1 MEGFLVAHRRR
12 FSVSRSQRRPRRPQA
27 RLGDTFEPLEPRL
40 VLSGVPTALS
50 ADQVAAF
57 SQGMTVFAQRLTE
70 VQAVD
75 LLASSA
81 AGIGQPLGTLV
92 SVGDELRAG
101 LADPLAASLSGSM
114 SFTDIASA
122 FANAAA
128 ASAAD
133 FIDTANVTT
142 SVVTTSSGET
152 IVWFDIQIEGSE
164 TLVDYELDLGQAGID
179 GATGLLREQGLVV
192 GAVAVDLETSLSG
205 GVQIGVNLTPGLAA
219 ADMICVKSDG
229 FTVGA
234 AASATG
240 SGAVPDVAAR
250 FGAVRLGD
258 AVGADISV
266 ALDIGA
272 KVDLQESASGCLS
285 LGGLA
290 GGTLGDIFS
299 QVDVS
304 TAFDV
309 TIPFGLDIG
318 GFDLPTGSALE
329 LGIGAIDLL
338 DAATVEI
345 AFPTLMIGGV
355 PFDFADLGEFSIND
369 IAVFL
374 DDLGNWL
381 PDLGAGFE
389 LPLVNL
395 DFADLFGAAVGLD
408 LEGLFGGLKTPDGEW
423 DLTTIQDLDDFF
435 LSTVSASIGLTWN
448 ADIDAIEWTLPLAFS
463 LSETAKFDSGE
474 LIPAGLPLSVAADG
488 SATFTVTGTAAVT
501 GGVAIASSAGVTPV
515 TADTLLSELNGGF
528 GLTAGMLIDG
538 DDLVFSLRDGT
549 TLGFDLD
556 TLSGTATV
564 GDLLTLLAG
573 SPGKLT
579 VALADSRLEV
589 TDATTPASGSATFSV
604 AGPSVTVTVGGTS
617 VVETSLAPV
626 ALGLLV
632 PPTVAAT
639 LTGSSLESYSPRDR
653 IYIKAG
659 EVASLVVVVEAELE
673 GGAALG
679 PLSLSVVCGKAEGE
693 ASVAVNLN
701 DPGTGAADGRIYL
714 AEMNADVTTVVGYT
728 VTTPTLDG
736 VFQLQVTPAAVETAL
751 GIDPGEYVQ
760 YCSGIPLTTLPDTN
774 LVPYLEL
781 SVDSGSAGW
790 AFTLD
795 PSVKLESVLSGLGDF
810 ALDDLP
816 AMLDV
821 FIGYLEGSGLWD
833 FEIPVV
839 DVSLGEIFNFTDIFL
854 GLPEF
859 DLADW
864 LGRPTFD
871 LSGNPSWPDF
881 SFGKLGGLSLAAFE
895 LALPDLAG
903 LPAFDRLQGLAW
915 SLDDLVVE
923 WEGWTP
929 GDPNLDL
936 DFLGRL
942 RAWFSEAAGTFPDL
956 LPLGSEPSV
965 ADFGLHFGR
974 LLSLPQFVFSAD
986 PVSLGSSLDLAWAKG
1001 LTPGGLNFPGLDFGG
1016 IESLGLAFDGLSL
1029 PGGFTLDL
1037 NPSLVDLGG
1046 GSQGLAFEITATLVD
1061 YASTYDLTALDVGG
1075 GMVLDITS
1083 EGALSFL
1090 FNGTIQGRVLVNL
1103 SLDSAAAN
1111 WITLDSTAS
1120 SIDLTA
1126 SIDSGDGL
1134 ILGASLGGLAG
1145 VSLGKEGDKAWVRL
1159 SDGSVIGPGSA
1170 PAATFSL
1177 TSAGVLS
1184 ASAVFEA
1191 HLPIYV
1197 DTWSEA
1203 YVGALDLDAA
1213 LSLAPTDFAL
1223 EVTYDGTGTD
1233 RGDGSEYTS
1242 LLDVLANPAALFSFD
1257 GWIDGAA
1264 AFVSYLRDA
1273 VGSDLLSGLPLVG
1286 QIDVSDTGLLG
1297 RLDGFFGTLAAYN
1310 TPKELFDGLNVEL
1323 KNIGFDPDDPTA
1335 DNAVTF
1341 AFTLD
1346 GVPLTSESDDWAAPL
1361 ETLITGDVA
1370 FVVDF
1375 SFASTDTKTL
1385 AAADIDFGLDAIGL
1399 AVEGAAAIDLNTTF
1413 VLDVGLGV
1421 SLTRGF
1427 FIQTDEDSEFT
1438 ATLGLALPAGLEM
1451 RLGPLAFAFTDTTV
1465 DDELEAALAVDFAS
1479 GSYSLAGLPD
1489 LFTGLDVTG
1498 TVRAEVGAD
1507 LSASLFGSGAGLGVS
1522 LAMGFN
1528 DAGGGQ
1534 GGVGGAAVPL
1544 AALGADNFFFEISDT
1559 FIDLGGLLSGPIKE
1573 IFVSVDSILEP
1584 LRPVLDLV
1592 TSEVPVLSDISKLA
1606 GGGAIT
1612 VLDVIRTMGGGDY
1625 DGAVAFIE
1633 AVDGV
1638 ADTISTLAGVS
1649 GSSKVSLGG
1658 FQAPSDSARKAAF
1671 LNATTRA
1678 AAEAAAQTSPA
1689 VASGEIVASPTD
1701 SAGGIG
1707 SSYSTVQAGGL
1718 QFPIFDDPT
1727 GVLMDLLFGGNPTLV
1742 EWDMPDLVA
1751 GFTLSQSFPIFPPL
1765 FARFFGGFEFATD
1778 FSLGYDA
1785 RGIRQAMAGGLS
1797 AGAMAS
1803 KMLNGVFLGDVDAA
1817 GRDKPEL
1824 TFTATIG
1831 AGAELNVV
1839 VAKAGVDAGVRGTL
1853 GANLKDN
1860 NDDGKVHLDELVAN
1874 LRSGPECVF
1883 DLEGVVDAFFEAF
1896 IKVGVSTPF
1905 GFVTLWSDRFELLDV
1920 NLFDWNHVSCPPVE
1934 PDIASV
1940 DGTKRLVLHAGPR
1953 AGSVLPGETED
1964 GDEEFTVDFDSVSQ
1978 EYVVAAYD
1986 FEERFAKADV
1996 TSIWFDAGLG
2006 NDTITISANVT
2017 VPVVGF
2023 GGPGNDVLTGG
2034 SGPNAL
2040 SGDGGSVVGTEGSD
2054 RLLGRESD
2062 DTLIGA
2068 GGNDVIYGYG
2078 GSDTIDGGAGA
2089 DQLFGDDE
2097 AGDLSEAPDGF
2108 GGGSAGKDT
2117 ISGGTDND
2125 SILGGD
2131 GADLLDGNSGDDTI
2145 DGDKGDDTIEGGA
2158 GNDRIRGGDGNDTIN
2173 GDDSLGYAAGSGV
2186 DVNADHIEGGAGVN
2200 TIFGGPG
2207 YDIIYAT
2214 SEEDGAAGTAGATR
2228 LYAGSISFVSGMFA
2242 SFIDGGD
2249 GNDTIYGTAGR
2260 DYLAGG
2266 FEADYI
2272 ETGDGGDFVN
2282 AGPGNDAVIVAA
2294 GNAKI
2299 FLGDGNDVADGGPGD
2314 TWIEGGPGDDR
2325 IFAREGADTVYGGST
2340 ARSYELR
2347 QLDMAARVIIDPL
2360 HGGFSATIAA
2370 DSCAPAIVFHPEV
2383 YPEAPYRV
2391 TGTIFEDLN
2400 ANGVR
2405 DAGEPDA
2412 PADLNWR
2419 VTVQTRAG
2427 VSMAT
2432 ATPAGGAFALPE
2444 EASLPAGDYAVIV
2457 PLRPSTW
2464 HASTPDRVP
2473 VSFPGSGVVDLGFY
2487 RLGSISGTVQ
2497 VWNPQLEKHEPATG
2511 ARAFVD
2517 LDGDALY
2524 DYGEPV
2530 ETVDAA
2536 GGYGFENLLPGNYEV
2551 FVVPPRGLTS
2561 VTVAPSVPQMV
2572 VVESGQAKTGVDFTV
2587 SGALSSGASS
2597 ASAALTA
2604 SFSSFVALADSG
2616 AVTAGGTVQG
2626 SVWWHDAAS
2635 AAPGRTP
2642 SEQGLNG
2649 QRVRLVG
2656 QFTGYTQTVTTSDFD
2671 LDGNGF
2677 IDFNETGGF
2686 RFTGLPADTYV
2697 VIHEPAEPWVQVT
2710 TGGAAIP
2717 PELIAV
2723 THDTATGKSTFS
2735 TVDPVTK
2742 TATSIRIVTDVFAA
2756 RDVAAVGG
2764 GVVYVTG
2771 EALVN
2776 ATVTTPGDGGL
2787 WRVDLSSG
2795 AVTDLG
2801 PAPGGRI
2808 LLSLDVLDDDT
2819 LVGMTADGTLAS
2831 YGLTSGVWTNHGPV
2845 MTGVGQ
2851 KFYPVGDLAV
2861 VSVSEIYAIVD
2872 AEEQSD
2878 AFQLLMKIDLTAAGG
2893 NATVLQDLRTVT
2905 NRLVGL
2911 AVDSGGMLLGL
2922 DDKRQ
2927 LWRLPTSSSPTFIG
2941 FVGGLPPAVDSGG
2954 LAKTPMQLVPHGS
2967 LEFVIELGTGDTV
2980 DIGFGDEPIYE
2991 LLRDGDD
2998 WIDGGCGTDVDELHG
3013 DDVARDG
3020 SAAADLAL
3028 DWWIMTD
3035 GGNDK
3040 IRGRGGDDQIS
3051 GGQQGDLLYG
3061 DDGFDTITGGDSETN
3076 RIEGGDE
3083 ADTITGGKA
3092 RDVVLGEHG
3101 NDTISTLAG
3110 SDLLFGGDGDDTL
3123 SGGDDDDTLVG
3134 GAGSDTVRGDA
3145 GNDTLVVID
3154 VSLGAGFNAVPWTS
3168 GPADSY
3174 DGGAGVD
3181 LLVLNDDVN
3190 VTLSDVIVTS
3200 YAADHTISS
3209 IERAHL
3215 TGGASGNVID
3225 AAGFSGSTLIRGEGG
3240 DDSLTGGSG
3249 SDEIH
3254 GGEDDDTII
3263 GSGGSDTIVGGVG
3276 NNLLTGG
3283 SESDTYIFI
3292 GVFNNRVFESAGGG
3306 GNDTLD
3312 LTAVEGGLI
3321 AVIDDPALGTRIFG
3335 SSPLLAVDFL
3345 GNEIERMLLGSGDD
3359 IVYLQDGQ
3367 VTVARIDAGAGED
3380 TLSYGGYGSGS
3391 WSTPVS
3397 ANLVVQSATG
3407 VGAGI
3412 MGFENLTGGDRSDTL
3427 VGDVGANVIRGGAG
3441 HDSISGNAGDDHLW
3455 GDDGD
3460 DTLSGG
3466 ADDDIVAGGGGTNV
3480 LMGGKGD
3487 DTYFFWAAGATDT
3500 VHENAGEGSDAIDFT
3515 AVSGSGIDATIAATI
3530 SVTYGTSTVTVPTAA
3545 GIDLVRGSTFSD
3557 RFRVADAA
3565 AFGGVL
3571 DGDATMS
3578 GDFAD
3583 MNILDL
3589 SAWTTPVAVSYVGA
3603 LDAGFVGTASGTGG
3617 VRNLRH
3623 VIGGT
3628 KDDDIR
3634 AGGLPVWFEGRDG
3647 NDSLRGSLQGDRLDG
3662 GAGDDTLEG
3671 SWGDDRYVF
3680 ADAFGSDTVAENASG
3695 GVDTMDFS
3703 TVTAALDVI
3712 LGSVTVTDGTSTAT
3726 HAGSHIEQVIGGLAD
3741 DDFVLSGPA
3750 VTFPGTLDGGA
3761 GTNTLWYDDPT
3772 PALAEAVDVDGTTP
3786 LVGVVLNV
3794 ANAIAVLPLETTAA
3808 GPVVL
3813 GRDYSG
3819 DLYVHD
3825 ATSLAR
3831 PVTYGG
3837 AAATATALAGWE
3849 ILEAESVG
3857 GANNLYARH
3866 TASGRLNRLFADA
3879 TWAFHGMGLATA
3891 SAIYLPPV
3899 LTSRIPATPTEPDLR
3914 IPVEVN
3920 GGIALR
3926 RDTSGNLY
3934 ADDGTAISP
3943 IVKEGAQVTQRSAPG
3958 YRLTAAEMGS
3968 GTREILLHNP
3978 RTGDALV
3985 WSFDV
3990 AWVFVAELGPYS
4002 AGSADADQAE
4012 DDFGIDIDRNG
4023 SIGAP

>member
-1 MEGFLVAHRRR
+1 MGRRR
-12 FSVSRSQRRPRRPQA
+12 RASGSRFHDRPPRRA
-27 RLGDTFEPLEPRL
+27 GRLGDAFERLEPRL

-70 VQAVD
+70 AQAVD

-92 SVGDELRAG
+92 SVGDELWAG
-101 LADPLAASLSGSM
+101 IADPLEASLSGGM
-114 SFTDIASA
+114 SFTDIAAA

-128 ASAAD
+128 ASATD
-133 FIDTANVTT
+133 FIDTANVIT
-142 SVVTTSSGET
+142 SVTTTSSGET
-152 IVWFDIQIEGSE
+152 IVWFDIQIEGSK

-179 GATGLLREQGLVV
+179 GSAGLLREQGLVV
-192 GAVAVDLETSLSG
+192 GAVAVDLETTLSG
-205 GVQIGVNLTPGLAA
+205 RVQIGINLTPGLTVT
-219 ADMICVKSDG
+219 DMICVKSDG

-234 AASATG
+234 SATAAG
-240 SGAVPDVAAR
+240 AGAVADVVAR

-258 AVGADISV
+258 SLGADISV
-266 ALDIGA
+266 ALDVGA
-272 KVDLQESASGCLS
+272 KVDLQESGSGCLS
-285 LGGLA
+285 LGSLA
-290 GGTLGDIFS
+290 SGSLGDIFS

-309 TIPFGLDIG
+309 TIPFNLDID
-318 GFDLPTGSALE
+318 GFDLPTGSPLE
-329 LGIGAIDLL
+329 FGIGAIDLL
-338 DAATVEI
+338 DAATIEMT
-345 AFPTLMIGGV
+345 FPDLEIGGV
-355 PFDFADLGEFSIND
+355 AVDFAKFGQVSIND
-369 IAVFL
+369 IGIFL

-381 PDLGAGFE
+381 PDLGRGFD
-389 LPLVNL
+389 LPLVAL
-395 DFADLFGAAVGLD
+395 DFADLFGDAVGLD
-408 LEGLFGGLKTPDGEW
+408 VQEFFSSLKTPDGEW
-423 DLTTIQDLDDFF
+423 NLTTIQDLDDFF
-435 LSTVSASIGLTWN
+435 LSTVSTSIGLSWN

-463 LSETAKFDSGE
+463 LTQTAAFDSGE

-488 SATFTVTGTAAVT
+488 SATFTATGMVGVT
-501 GGVAIASSAGVTPV
+501 GGVAIPSSAGAGAV

-538 DDLVFSLRDGT
+538 DDLVFTLRDGT

-556 TLSGTATV
+556 TLSGMTGGTATV
-564 GDLLTLLAG
+564 GNMLTLLGG
-573 SPGKLT
+573 SPEKL
-579 VALADSRLEV
+579 VVSLADSRLEF

-604 AGPSVTVTVGGTS
+604 AGPSVTVTVGSTS
-617 VVETSLAPV
+617 VVETSLAPI

-632 PPTVAAT
+632 PPSTTAT

-653 IYIKAG
+653 IYMRAG
-659 EVASLVVVVEAELE
+659 EVASLAVAVEAELE

-679 PLSLSVVCGKAEGE
+679 PLSLSVVCGKAEGG
-693 ASVAVNLN
+693 ASVAVTLN

-714 AEMNADVTTVVGYT
+714 AEMNADVATVIDYT
-728 VTTPTLDG
+728 VAAPTLDG

-751 GIDPGEYVQ
+751 GIDPADYVE

-781 SVDSGSAGW
+781 RVDTGSAGW
-790 AFTLD
+790 DFMLD
-795 PSVKLESVLSGLGDF
+795 PSVKLASVLSGLGEF
-810 ALDDLP
+810 SLDDLP

-821 FIGYLEGSGLWD
+821 FIGYLENSGLWD
-833 FEIPVV
+833 FEIPWV
-839 DVSLGEIFNFTDIFL
+839 DLSLGEIFDFADIFL

-859 DLADW
+859 DLTDW

-871 LSGNPSWPDF
+871 ASGSPTWPDF
-881 SFGKLGGLSLAAFE
+881 SLGKLGGLYLDAFE
-895 LALPDLAG
+895 AALPDLAG

-929 GDPNLDL
+929 GDPELDL

-956 LPLGSEPSV
+956 LPLGSGSGAV
-965 ADFGLHFGR
+965 DDFGLQFGR
-974 LLSLPQFVFSAD
+974 LLSLPQFAFSAD
-986 PVSLGSSLDLAWAKG
+986 PVSLGGSLDLTWAKG

-1016 IESLGLAFDGLSL
+1016 IESIGLAFDGLSV
-1029 PGGFTLDL
+1029 PGGFAIAV

-1046 GSQGLAFEITATLVD
+1046 GSQGLAFDITATFAD
-1061 YASTYDLTALDVGG
+1061 YAYAYDITALDVGG

-1083 EGALSFL
+1083 EGSLSFV
-1090 FNGTIQGRVLVNL
+1090 FNGAIQGRVLVNL
-1103 SLDSAAAN
+1103 SLDSADAN

-1120 SIDLTA
+1120 SISLQA

-1145 VSLGKEGDKAWVRL
+1145 VSLGKDDDKAWVRL
-1159 SDGSVIGPGSA
+1159 SDGSVTGPGSA
-1170 PAATFSL
+1170 PVATFTL
-1177 TSAGVLS
+1177 TASGVLS
-1184 ASAVFEA
+1184 AAAVFEA

-1197 DTWSEA
+1197 ETWTEA
-1203 YVGALDLDAA
+1203 YVGALDLDAT
-1213 LSLAPTDFAL
+1213 LSLAPTDFTLA
-1223 EVTYDGTGTD
+1223 VTYDGTGTD
-1233 RGDGSEYTS
+1233 NGEGGEYTS
-1242 LLDVLANPAALFSFD
+1242 LLEVLADPGALFSFN

-1264 AFVSYLRDA
+1264 AFVGYLRDA

-1341 AFTLD
+1341 SFTLD
-1346 GVPLTSESDDWAAPL
+1346 GVPLTSESDDWATPL
-1361 ETLITGDVA
+1361 ETLITGDVE

-1413 VLDVGLGV
+1413 ALDVGLGA

-1451 RLGPLAFAFTDTTV
+1451 RLGPLAFAYTDTTA
-1465 DDELEAALAVDFAS
+1465 DDELEAELAIDLAS
-1479 GSYSLAGLPD
+1479 GSYGLAGLPD

-1507 LSASLFGSGAGLGVS
+1507 LSASVFGSGAGLGVS

-1534 GGVGGAAVPL
+1534 GGIGGEAVPL
-1544 AALGADNFFFEISDT
+1544 ASLGADNFFFEISDT

-1638 ADTISTLAGVS
+1638 ADTISTLASVS

-1658 FQAPSDSARKAAF
+1658 FQAPSDSAGKAEF
-1671 LNATTRA
+1671 LTATTRA

-1689 VASGEIVASPTD
+1689 AASGDIVASPTD
-1701 SAGGIG
+1701 SEGGVG

-1765 FARFFGGFEFATD
+1765 FAKFFGGFEFATD

-1860 NDDGKVHLDELVAN
+1860 NGDGKVHLDELAAN
-1874 LRSGPECVF
+1874 LRRGPECVF
-1883 DLEGVVDAFFEAF
+1883 DLEGAVDAFFEAF
-1896 IKVGVSTPF
+1896 IKVGVSSPF
-1905 GFVTLWSDRFELLDV
+1905 GFVTLWSDRFELLNV
-1920 NLFDWNHVSCPPVE
+1920 NLFEWNHVSCPPVE

-1940 DGTKRLVLHAGPR
+1940 DGTKTLTLHAGPL

-1964 GDEEFTVDFDSVSQ
+1964 RDEEFFVDFDSVSQ
-1978 EYVVAAYD
+1978 EFVVIAYGS
-1986 FEERFAKADV
+1986 EERFAKADV
-1996 TSIWFDAGLG
+1996 ASIWFDAGLG

-2023 GGPGNDVLTGG
+2023 GGPGNDRLTGG
-2034 SGPNAL
+2034 SGKNTI
-2040 SGDGGSVVGTEGSD
+2040 SGDGGSVAGADGND
-2054 RLLGRESD
+2054 RLMGRASD
-2062 DTLIGA
+2062 DTLIGG
-2068 GGNDVIYGYG
+2068 GGNDTLYGYG
-2078 GSDTIDGGAGA
+2078 GNDALDGGSGA
-2089 DQLFGDDE
+2089 DQLIGDDE

-2108 GGGSAGKDT
+2108 GGGAAGDDT
-2117 ISGGTDND
+2117 ISGGFDND
-2125 SILGGD
+2125 TIVGGD
-2131 GADLLDGNSGDDTI
+2131 GDDTLFGDSGDDTI
-2145 DGDKGDDTIEGGA
+2145 DGGKGDDTIEGGA
-2158 GNDRIRGGDGNDTIN
+2158 GNDRIRGGAGNDAIH
-2173 GDDSLGYAAGSGV
+2173 GDDSLGYVTGGGI
-2186 DVNADHIEGGAGVN
+2186 DEHADNIEGGTGVN

-2207 YDIIYAT
+2207 YDIIFAT
-2214 SEEDGAAGTAGATR
+2214 TAADGVSGVAGGAKPF
-2228 LYAGSISFVSGMFA
+2228 LGPISFVSGMFA

-2266 FEADYI
+2266 FEADSI
-2272 ETGDGGDFVN
+2272 ETGAGGDFVN

-2294 GNAKI
+2294 GDAEVY
-2299 FLGDGNDVADGGPGD
+2299 LGDGNDVVDGGPGKN
-2314 TWIEGGPGDDR
+2314 WIEGGPGDDR
-2325 IFAREGADTVYGGST
+2325 IFAREGTDTVYGGST

-2347 QLDMAARVIIDPL
+2347 QLDLAVRAIVDPL
-2360 HGGFSATIAA
+2360 HGGFSATITA

-2383 YPEAPYRV
+2383 YPEAPYQLM
-2391 TGTIFEDLN
+2391 GTIFEDLN

-2419 VTVQTRAG
+2419 VTVQTSAG
-2427 VSMAT
+2427 VVMAT
-2432 ATPAGGAFALPE
+2432 GTPAGGAFTLPE
-2444 EASLPAGDYAVIV
+2444 VASLPAGAYAVIV

-2464 HASTPDRVP
+2464 HMSTPDIVP
-2473 VSFPGSGVVDLGFY
+2473 VSLPGSGSVDLGFFQ
-2487 RLGSISGTVQ
+2487 LGAIRGTVQ
-2497 VWNPQLEKHEPATG
+2497 LWNPQLEKQEPATR

-2524 DYGEPV
+2524 DFGEPV

-2536 GGYGFENLLPGNYEV
+2536 GAYEFENLLPGTHHV

-2561 VTVAPSVPQMV
+2561 VAVVPAAPQSVT
-2572 VVESGQAKTGVDFTV
+2572 VESGQAKTGVDFTV
-2587 SGALSSGASS
+2587 SGVPASGVSSLSMISTAALSSF
-2597 ASAALTA
+2597 AAP
-2604 SFSSFVALADSG
+2604 SGSG
-2616 AVTAGGTVQG
+2616 AVTTGGTIQG

-2635 AAPGRTP
+2635 VTPGRAP

-2649 QRVRLVG
+2649 LTVRISG
-2656 QFTGYTQTVTTSDFD
+2656 QSTGYTQTVATADLD
-2671 LDGNGF
+2671 LDGDGF
-2677 IDFNETGGF
+2677 IDFTETGGF
-2686 RFTGLPADTYV
+2686 RFSGLPADTYV
-2697 VIHEPAEPWVQVT
+2697 VTHDPTEPWVQVT
-2710 TGGAAIP
+2710 TGAATLP
-2717 PELIAV
+2717 PEWIAV

-2735 TVDPVTK
+2735 TVDAVAK
-2742 TATSIRIVTDVFAA
+2742 TAASIRIITDVFAA
-2756 RDVAAVGG
+2756 RDVAAVGD

-2776 ATVTTPGDGGL
+2776 ATVTSPGDGGL
-2787 WRVDLSSG
+2787 WRIDLASG
-2795 AVTDLG
+2795 QVTDLG
-2801 PAPGGRI
+2801 PLPGGRI
-2808 LLSLDVLDDDT
+2808 LVSLDTLGDDT
-2819 LVGMTADGTLAS
+2819 LVGMAADGTLAS

-2845 MTGVGQ
+2845 ISGAGQ

-2861 VSVSEIYAIVD
+2861 VSASEIYAIVD
-2872 AEEQSD
+2872 AEAESD
-2878 AFQLLMKIDLTAAGG
+2878 AFQLLVKIDLTAAVG
-2893 NATVLQDLRTVT
+2893 NATVLQDLRMLT
-2905 NRLVGL
+2905 NRVLGL
-2911 AVDSGGMLLGL
+2911 AVDSGGMLVGL
-2922 DDKRQ
+2922 DDKQ
-2927 LWRLPTSSSPTFIG
+2927 HLWRLPISSSPTLLG
-2941 FVGGLPPAVDSGG
+2941 FVGGLPLAVDSGG
-2954 LAKTPMQLVPHGS
+2954 LAKTPTRLVPHGS
-2967 LEFVIELGTGDTV
+2967 REFVIELGTGDTV
-2980 DIGFGDEPIYE
+2980 DIGFGDEPISE
-2991 LLRDGDD
+2991 LLPDGDD
-2998 WIDGGCGTDVDELHG
+2998 WIDGGCGTDVDDLHG

-3028 DWWIMTD
+3028 DWWIITK

-3040 IRGRGGDDQIS
+3040 IRGRGGDDLII

-3061 DDGFDTITGGDSETN
+3061 DEGIDVITGGDSEPN

-3083 ADTITGGKA
+3083 DDAITGGTA
-3092 RDVVLGEHG
+3092 RDVVLGQHG

-3110 SDLLFGGDGDDTL
+3110 NDLLFGGDGDDTL

-3154 VSLGAGFNAVPWTS
+3154 VSLGAGFNAVPWSS
-3168 GPADSY
+3168 GPADFY
-3174 DGGAGVD
+3174 DGGDGVD

-3209 IERAHL
+3209 IERAYL
-3215 TGGASGNVID
+3215 TGGASANIID
-3225 AAGFSGSTLIRGEGG
+3225 AAGFSGSTVIRGEGG
-3240 DDSLTGGSG
+3240 DDTLTGGSG

-3254 GGEDDDTII
+3254 GGTDD
-3263 GSGGSDTIVGGVG
+3263 DTIVGGGNSDLIYGGPG

-3283 SESDTYIFI
+3283 NGSDLY
-3292 GVFNNRVFESAGGG
+3292 VFVGSFHDRVVESAAGG
-3306 GNDTLD
+3306 GNDALD
-3312 LTAVEGGLI
+3312 LTAVAGGLI
-3321 AVIDDPALGTRIFG
+3321 AVIDDPAVGTRIFG

-3345 GNEIERMLLGSGDD
+3345 GNEIEQIFLGSGDD
-3359 IVYLQDGQ
+3359 VVYLEDSRS
-3367 VTVARIDAGAGED
+3367 TFARIDAGAGED
-3380 TLSYGGYGSGS
+3380 TLSYGGYGGAA
-3391 WSTPVS
+3391 WSTSVS
-3397 ANLVVQSATG
+3397 ASLVAQSATG
-3407 VGAGI
+3407 VGGGI
-3412 MGFENLTGGDRSDTL
+3412 VGFENLTGGDGGDTL
-3427 VGDVGANVIRGGAG
+3427 VGDARANVIRGGAG
-3441 HDSISGNAGDDHLW
+3441 QDSITGNAGDDQLW

-3466 ADDDIVAGGGGTNV
+3466 ADDDMLAGGGGTNV
-3480 LMGGKGD
+3480 LTGGTGD
-3487 DTYFFWAAGATDT
+3487 DSYFFWAAGASDT
-3500 VHENAGEGSDAIDFT
+3500 VNENTGEGSDTIDFT
-3515 AVSGSGIDATIAATI
+3515 AVFGSGIDATIDATI
-3530 SVTYGTSTVTVPTAA
+3530 FVAYGTSTVTVPTAA

-3557 RFRVADAA
+3557 RFRVVDGAV
-3565 AFGGVL
+3565 FGGVL
-3571 DGDATMS
+3571 DGDATVS

-3583 MNILDL
+3583 MDVLDL

-3603 LDAGFVGTASGTGG
+3603 LDASFVGTATGTGG

-3623 VIGGT
+3623 VIAGA
-3628 KDDDIR
+3628 KDDDLR
-3634 AGGLPVWFEGRDG
+3634 AGGLPVWFEGGDG
-3647 NDSLRGSLQGDRLDG
+3647 SDLLRGSWQDDLLDG

-3680 ADAFGSDTVAENASG
+3680 VDVFGSDTVTENASG
-3695 GVDTMDFS
+3695 GTDTMDFS
-3703 TVTAALDVI
+3703 EVTAALDVI
-3712 LGSVTVTDGTSTAT
+3712 LGSVTVTDGTSTVT
-3726 HAGSHIEQVIGGLAD
+3726 HAGNHIERVIGGLGD
-3741 DDFVLSGPA
+3741 DDFVLSGPT
-3750 VTFPGTLDGGA
+3750 VTFPGTLDGGV

-3772 PALAEAVDVDGTTP
+3772 PAIAEAVDVDGQTP
-3786 LVGVVLNV
+3786 HVGLAVNF
-3794 ANAIAVLPLETTAA
+3794 ADAIAVLPLESTAA

-3819 DLYVHD
+3819 DLYVQEP
-3825 ATSLAR
+3825 TSLAR

-3837 AAATATALAGWE
+3837 ASATATALAGWE
-3849 ILEAESVG
+3849 ILEAETVG

-3866 TASGRLNRLFADA
+3866 TASGRLNRLLADA
-3879 TWAFHGMGLATA
+3879 TWAFHGMSLGSA

-3899 LTSRIPATPTEPDLR
+3899 LASRIPATPPEPDLR
-3914 IPVEVN
+3914 IPVELN

-3934 ADDGTAISP
+3934 ADDGTAIAP
-3943 IVKEGAQVTQRSAPG
+3943 IMMGGSQVTQRSASG
-3958 YRLTAAEMGS
+3958 YRFVAAEMVS
-3968 GTREILLHNP
+3968 SIPNTLLNDP

-4002 AGSADADQAE
+4002 AGSTDADQAE
-4012 DDFGIDIDRNG
+4012 DDFLVDIDLDG